1 MDKIKLDDTNVNSI
15 LTCVVGIG
23 NPLRGDDGAGAF
35 VCRQLEEKNIAG
47 LSVFISH
54 QLDMGLAEELSTF
67 DRVVFIDASLEESYF
82 SFLPLSIDNKEVQP
96 FSHQVNM
103 GVLAGLC
110 GQLFNSPTAF
120 YVCAI
125 GARSFEIGE
134 GLSASTKEH
143 ALAAITQLESWIK
156 EPA

>member
-1 MDKIKLDDTNVNSI
+1 MDNPNTGISSSFTGSI
-15 LTCVVGIG
+15 CVVGIG

-35 VCRQLEEKNIAG
+35 ICRQLEEKNLVG
-47 LSVFISH
+47 LSVFNTH

-82 SFLPLSIDNKEVQP
+82 SFLPLSISNKEVQP

-110 GQLFNSPTAF
+110 RKLFNSHTAF
-120 YVCAI
+120 FVCAV
-125 GARSFEIGE
+125 GARSFEIGDS
-134 GLSASTKEH
+134 LSDTTMQH
-143 ALAAITQLESWIK
+143 ALAAINQLEAWIK
-156 EPA
+156 ETT